1 MAAKRRMVSEDCVLD
16 YRFTR
21 PNRLEE
27 LPQMRPQVV
36 VIISVIGQG
45 LESRLFTG
53 NRVVFLMPL
62 LHIGTSEAARV

>member
-1 MAAKRRMVSEDCVLD
+1 MAAKSRMVSEDCVLD
-16 YRFTR
+16 NRLAR

-45 LESRLFTG
+45 LESRLFTR
-53 NRVVFLMPL
+53 NRIVFLMPL
-62 LHIGTSEAARV
+62 RDIGTSEAARV